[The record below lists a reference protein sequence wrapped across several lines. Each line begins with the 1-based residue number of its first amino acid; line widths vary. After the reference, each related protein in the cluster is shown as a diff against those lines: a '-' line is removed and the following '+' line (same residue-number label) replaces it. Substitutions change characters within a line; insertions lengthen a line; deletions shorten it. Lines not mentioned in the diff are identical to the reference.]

1 MQENYFTPQDNSME
15 FDFNFDRKDI
25 DIETT
30 MHCAIALMF
39 TGGPATTNEGPE
51 LNKISTL
58 LAIPDIDC
66 KTFGRKGGWSDDGMA
81 YNTPWYT
88 YDKRFSV
95 SRNYRSFV
103 WAMRRYFSIELA
115 SLFFTKDF
123 QEIVTPENLT
133 AIDRVYFNDWY
144 LQWT

>member
-1 MQENYFTPQDNSME
+1 MK
-15 FDFNFDRKDI
+15 FDFNFDKRDI

-30 MHCAIALMF
+30 MRWAIAIMLS
-39 TGGPATTNEGPE
+39 GGPAITSESPD
-51 LNKISTL
+51 ISDIEKL
-58 LAIPDIDC
+58 LAMKDMDT
-66 KTFGRKGGWSDDGMA
+66 KTFYKKAPWNYSSDQMA

-95 SRNYRSFV
+95 SRNYRLFV
-103 WAMRRYFSIELA
+103 WAMRKYFGIELA

-123 QEIVTPENLT
+123 QEIVTPSNLQ

-144 LQWT
+144 KRWL